1 MTLLSWDGQV
11 LPNNENTKIILYTE
25 RKCKRIM
32 KMWALK
38 LDCHGWNP
46 VPVLFSDV
54 ALKVKVLATQ
64 SGPTLCNFTDCSPPG
79 SSVRRLGK
87 LDVTLCVMCAQSCL
101 TFCNPMDY
109 SPPGSSVHGILQA
122 RILQRVA
129 MPSSK
134 GSSWPQSPAWIKHCS
149 PARQADFLPSE
160 PPGKPQEY

>member
-64 SGPTLCNFTDCSPPG
+64 SCPTLCNFTDCSPPG

-109 SPPGSSVHGILQA
+109 SPPGPSAHEISQA
-122 RILQRVA
+122 RILEWV
-129 MPSSK
+129 PSPGDFLDPGTK
-134 GSSWPQSPAWIKHCS
+134 PKSPALQVDSLPLSYQGS
-149 PARQADFLPSE
+149 PSLSLPRTF
-160 PPGKPQEY
+160 